1 MLSKATLQEIA
12 SDEGSTPKGDPVEVQ
27 FNPATLRLQIS
38 NTIEGGDTRGR
49 QVRQYIGSSSTTL
62 TIDLSFDTADEG
74 TRARPRDV
82 RERTAMVEK
91 YVVPAG
97 TTDNE
102 EKQAVPRV
110 RFHWGKL
117 VFDGIIDG
125 VTIDFDHFAEDG
137 TPLRAK
143 MSVSIKEQNG
153 DYQFLK
159 SGPGGNRGVGA
170 PLAGGLGLGISAS
183 VGIGLSA
190 GLSLGVSAGFS
201 AGFSADFGVSVKAGF
216 SAQASLAL
224 GGESA
229 AEFSARMGAD
239 PAAWR
244 GLEGVS
250 NPLSLEAGAEVGFN
264 SNLKAAPGV
273 GANTGQTAGAGASP
287 ESQTGISPASGLRG
301 QIEAGF
307 ALSAAGGV
315 TAAVEQTQIAKSSA
329 AANESKQAFTSPQL
343 QAVSAPV
350 RKGLPS
356 QTRAPL
362 ATSGLPSVSQQA
374 EAAAAPPPPR
384 ADRRAITFGY
394 GVPLRPT
401 VPVEPLFPR
410 LQLRFPRAAS

>member
-143 MSVSIKEQNG
+143 FRLDQGTERRLSVSEVGAGRQSRRWSAACG
-153 DYQFLK
+153 RPRAGHL
-159 SGPGGNRGVGA
+159 GVGR
-170 PLAGGLGLGISAS
+170 
-183 VGIGLSA
+183 
-190 GLSLGVSAGFS
+190 
-201 AGFSADFGVSVKAGF
+201 D
-216 SAQASLAL
+216 
-224 GGESA
+224 
-229 AEFSARMGAD
+229 
-239 PAAWR
+239 
-244 GLEGVS
+244 
-250 NPLSLEAGAEVGFN
+250 
-264 SNLKAAPGV
+264 
-273 GANTGQTAGAGASP
+273 
-287 ESQTGISPASGLRG
+287 
-301 QIEAGF
+301 
-307 ALSAAGGV
+307 
-315 TAAVEQTQIAKSSA
+315 
-329 AANESKQAFTSPQL
+329 
-343 QAVSAPV
+343 
-350 RKGLPS
+350 
-356 QTRAPL
+356 RA
-362 ATSGLPSVSQQA
+362 
-374 EAAAAPPPPR
+374 
-384 ADRRAITFGY
+384 
-394 GVPLRPT
+394 
-401 VPVEPLFPR
+401 
-410 LQLRFPRAAS
+410 